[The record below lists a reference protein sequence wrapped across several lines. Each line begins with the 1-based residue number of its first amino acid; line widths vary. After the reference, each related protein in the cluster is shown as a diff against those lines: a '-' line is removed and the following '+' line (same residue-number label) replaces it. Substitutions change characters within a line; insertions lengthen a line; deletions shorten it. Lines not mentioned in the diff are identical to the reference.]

1 MLTPVPPND
10 CTGAREAASAR
21 LDGEL
26 SELGSARLDAHLAD
40 CAECRTY
47 AAEIAEL
54 AETLRFASLEPVTVP
69 FFVPSRRRPRVRLQ
83 VAAAALFLAAA
94 TGGSFAIGQM
104 LGSQESPPPAT
115 VGTTLTLA
123 SAATPDVLGTLR
135 RLKPVRMPTTSKII
149 PV

>member
-1 MLTPVPPND
+1 MLTPVPPSD

-26 SELGSARLDAHLAD
+26 SELEAARLDAHLAD
-40 CAECRTY
+40 CAGCRRY

-54 AETLRFASLEPVTVP
+54 AETLRFASLEPVTLP
-69 FFVPSRRRPRVRLQ
+69 LFVARRRRPHVRLQ
-83 VAAAALFLAAA
+83 VAAAAVFLAAA

-104 LGSQESPPPAT
+104 LGSEGSPPSAT

-123 SAATPDVLGTLR
+123 SAATPDILGAPLR
-135 RLKPVRMPTTSKII
+135 LRPLRMPTTSKII